1 MWDPPQVH
9 CILTILAS
17 DFFSIFPSHLKERPF
32 QRSLGSAQPIESWNF
47 LRLPLIPSIRKI
59 HGRKNFNPVKNRKR
73 RLDPRD
79 QRTTVRFGL
88 VGWRL
93 VGIPYGLKR
102 RLGPQLKFE
111 IYSNRLGYVCGKT
124 HPTLANAAK
133 NPSPNLRLKFYQL
146 IPSPQL
152 SCCSARRTG
161 FRTSGKQPSGH
172 LFGLSAT
179 VSSRNGCMGNACLV
193 ASRSLLLGRHT
204 WCRSLRGRSMWNAGS
219 ASGDCIR
226 RGRLDTRNGGLN
238 RQQKQWRCEM
248 WFFSSWRAS

>member
-1 MWDPPQVH
+1 MLSCVNLLYLWQKGYIAWVGCALAKWCLCKKNNGVGDNTKAQIVASDKRRPQTGVESIKKSFSRVPWSLNLWDPPQVH

-102 RLGPQLKFE
+102 WLGPQLKFE

-133 NPSPNLRLKFYQL
+133 NPSPNLRFKFYQL
-146 IPSPQL
+146 IPSPP
-152 SCCSARRTG
+152 T
-161 FRTSGKQPSGH
+161 FW
-172 LFGLSAT
+172 LFCKKD
-179 VSSRNGCMGNACLV
+179 R
-193 ASRSLLLGRHT
+193 
-204 WCRSLRGRSMWNAGS
+204 
-219 ASGDCIR
+219 I
-226 RGRLDTRNGGLN
+226 
-238 RQQKQWRCEM
+238 
-248 WFFSSWRAS
+248 